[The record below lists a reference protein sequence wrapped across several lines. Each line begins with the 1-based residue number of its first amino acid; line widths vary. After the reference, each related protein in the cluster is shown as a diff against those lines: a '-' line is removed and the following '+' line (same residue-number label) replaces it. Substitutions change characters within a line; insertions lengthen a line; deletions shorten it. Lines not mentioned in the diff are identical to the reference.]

1 MWEREVM
8 IEGVGSFAGVSRDE
22 YQGISEELLRQDQ
35 EGSIHFNRGK
45 GEQVCTD
52 VSHLLLFFQ

>member
-1 MWEREVM
+1 M
-8 IEGVGSFAGVSRDE
+8 IEGVGSFARVSRDE